1 MMQSLAY
8 SSQILASR
16 DSSPYAWVVFAPE
29 RHRRIS
35 FKRYLVKPH
44 WLQSLPWQDTIEA
57 PVTSPESV
65 KFQAGPFEND
75 RLQQHYNATIAP
87 DLLVMTYD
95 HRGVPEHLSQKNV
108 LRTWDGSSPYHKNR
122 PTRPQRGNKTI
133 LPIPEARN
141 HRNIPKLEKIIV
153 HAFVKEATLKKD
165 VLPSAAMAIQSI
177 TGQKPKILNAKTGV
191 SPWKL
196 RVGMPIAVQVELKG
210 PQMYR
215 FLTTLVEVVWPRM
228 RDFNGISRRSGDQ
241 TGNIAFGFADSALT
255 LFPEIESTFDQYPR
269 MHGFDVICQTNTHS
283 DNEAR
288 TLLAAL
294 GVPFTGKEPKKTT

>member
-1 MMQSLAY
+1 MNTAPLRTAFRSAVCPSARRFM
-8 SSQILASR
+8 SR
-16 DSSPYAWVVFAPE
+16 
-29 RHRRIS
+29 
-35 FKRYLVKPH
+35 KPIVTNKI
-44 WLQSLPWQDTIEA
+44 PA

-65 KFQAGPFEND
+65 EFQAGPFVND
-75 RLQQHYNATIAP
+75 RLQQHYNDTIAP
-87 DLLVMTYD
+87 DLLAMTYD
-95 HRGVPEHLSQKNV
+95 HRGVPEYLSQKNV
-108 LRTWDGSSPYHKNR
+108 VRTWDGSSPYHINR
-122 PTRPQRGNKTI
+122 PARSQRGNKTM

-141 HRNIPKLEKIIV
+141 HRNIPRLEKIIV
-153 HAFVKEATLKKD
+153 HAFCKEATLKKD

-210 PQMYR
+210 PEMYR
-215 FLTTLVEVVWPRM
+215 FLTTLIEVVWPRM
-228 RDFNGISRRSGDQ
+228 RDFTGVPRKSGDQ

-269 MHGFDVICQTNTHS
+269 MHGFHVICQTNTHS